1 MRPKGLFA
9 ASVALALLSGCAVG
23 PNYHPPTPPATP
35 ETGAFI
41 DPGMS
46 KVSTAPAQGAW
57 WHLFNDPALDRLI
70 ADALAHNTDIRQASA
85 NLKRARAVLSEAKV
99 AQFPIT
105 GVSGRYTRSRVG
117 ADQSPFPYPPG
128 VDAVTSDFFSAGF
141 DASYEVDL
149 FGRVSRS
156 IEAARGDA
164 EAQQAALDGAR
175 VSVAAET
182 ARTYAQACNN
192 AAQADVA
199 RETARLQ
206 DETLD
211 LTRRL
216 FSAGRGT
223 QRDVDQAVVLAEDA
237 RAQVPLF
244 EAERR
249 ASLYALAVL
258 TGHPPSEIDADAS
271 RCMTPPGV
279 TTLIPVGD
287 GAALLARRPDV
298 RQAERTLAAETA
310 RIGVATTELFPSV
323 TLAGAVS
330 VGSRNFDRL
339 GKSSAFSYSFG
350 PLISWTFPNIGAA
363 QAHIRQARASTQA
376 ALAAFDGTMLAA
388 LKEVEQALARY
399 SGALESNVSAQRSE
413 QAASDAANIA
423 ELRFKAG
430 RDSFLQLLDAD
441 RDRASSR
448 AALARS
454 NAQLA
459 DAQVSLFKALGGGW
473 EGAPE
478 PQRAER

>member
-1 MRPKGLFA
+1 MRLTRLFPA
-9 ASVALALLSGCAVG
+9 TAALALLSGCAVG
-23 PNYHPPTPPATP
+23 PNYHPPAEPKMREA
-35 ETGAFI
+35 GAFV
-41 DPGMS
+41 DPGIT
-46 KVSTAPAQGAW
+46 KVSTGPAQGQW
-57 WHLFNDPALDRLI
+57 WRLFNDPALDRLV
-70 ADALAHNTDIRQASA
+70 AEALAHNTDIRVASA

-99 AQFPIT
+99 AQFPT
-105 GVSGRYTRSRVG
+105 TSVSSGYTRSRVG

-182 ARTYAQACNN
+182 ARTYADACSN

-211 LTRRL
+211 LTRGL

-223 QRDVDQAVVLAEDA
+223 QRDVDQAVVLAENA
-237 RAQVPLF
+237 RAQVPTF

-271 RCMTPPGV
+271 RCITPPGV
-279 TTLIPVGD
+279 ITLIPVGD

-310 RIGVATTELFPSV
+310 RIGVATAELFPSV

-330 VGSRNFDRL
+330 LGSPKFDRL
-339 GKSSAFSYSFG
+339 GKSSTFNYSFG

-363 QAHIRQARASTQA
+363 QAHIRQAKASTQA
-376 ALAAFDGTMLAA
+376 ALAAFDGTMLGA

-399 SGALESNVSAQRSE
+399 SGALESNVSAQRSA

-448 AALARS
+448 AALASS

-478 PQRAER
+478 PKRAER